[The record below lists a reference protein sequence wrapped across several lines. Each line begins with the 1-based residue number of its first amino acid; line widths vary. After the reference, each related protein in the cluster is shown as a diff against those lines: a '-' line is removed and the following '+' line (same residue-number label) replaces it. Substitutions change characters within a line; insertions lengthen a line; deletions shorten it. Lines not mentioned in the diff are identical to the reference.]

1 MTTAVAVGPLRLSAG
16 ARVGARVEL
25 EPAGLSAADLEIA
38 GARVIADAA
47 LAVIHC
53 RRVDE
58 SERDGSRFA
67 VNQRRDRVGA
77 IAFAA
82 GA

>member
-1 MTTAVAVGPLRLSAG
+1 MTTAVAVAVAAG
-16 ARVGARVEL
+16 ARVRARVEL
-25 EPAGLSAADLEIA
+25 EPAGNNLPAADLEIA
-38 GARVIADAA
+38 AARVTDAA